1 MERVHWYFKS
11 GIEGH
16 EMTIDMKICSVSGW
30 ERNYKSAEWKQV
42 VAREKTKFEM
52 EIMRERRR

>member
-1 MERVHWYFKS
+1 MEK
-11 GIEGH
+11 GH

-52 EIMRERRR
+52 KIMREKKK